1 MMALELNKPNIQKII
16 NFENRKKK
24 VNVAEWIFE
33 DGGFCI
39 EKRNNFDEE
48 LISVYLQENK
58 WFAAVNYSKL
68 PSELYHI
75 ECEIQAS
82 DYILELEDNWDDE
95 GALRVDDVVYKNATN
110 FLINYSKWIFQ
121 NKGYIIQAPQ
131 INPCRDGSIDLSWR
145 IPKARML
152 INFKNDGSDLAHYYG
167 DYYNN
172 INSIKGYV
180 KTDEIQEFLATWMK
194 ILA

>member
-1 MMALELNKPNIQKII
+1 MT
-16 NFENRKKK
+16 
-24 VNVAEWIFE
+24 
-33 DGGFCI
+33 
-39 EKRNNFDEE
+39 
-48 LISVYLQENK
+48 IS
-58 WFAAVNYSKL
+58 
-68 PSELYHI
+68 
-75 ECEIQAS
+75 
-82 DYILELEDNWDDE
+82 DDT
-95 GALRVDDVVYKNATN
+95 YKNATD
-110 FLINYSKWIFQ
+110 FLINYSKWILK
-121 NKGYIIQAPQ
+121 NKGFAINAPQ

-145 IPKARML
+145 TPKARML